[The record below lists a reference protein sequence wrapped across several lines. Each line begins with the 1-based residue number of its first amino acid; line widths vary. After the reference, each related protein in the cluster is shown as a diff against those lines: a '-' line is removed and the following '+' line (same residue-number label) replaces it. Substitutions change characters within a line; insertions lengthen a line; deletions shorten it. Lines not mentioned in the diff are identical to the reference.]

1 MPLAKSLIMK
11 AADANKIPAR
21 SALAIDRDGFS
32 KTVTAALKNHP
43 LVTIEY
49 GEIQEIPED

>member
-1 MPLAKSLIMK
+1 MK

-32 KTVTAALKNHP
+32 KTVTAALENRP
-43 LVTIEY
+43 LVTIKH